1 MSRRITAF
9 SAILL
14 AAALLLGAA
23 AFVWVNGVGGAG
35 AEEAEEVVPITLY
48 MDDDAYAW
56 TAAALD
62 NPPATRTLVFE
73 NYNGDESLDEQMVE
87 YTYQALSSWTTSC
100 RIVLRTNHD
109 DIPAL
114 FGHPEMSYEEFK
126 AEFNAVK
133 DGVKNMWNAISKRVW
148 TKVRQRM
155 GDKYLDY
162 AGVHSWWDN
171 GYSIEYAEGG
181 TSYDYTEYTMLIRSR
196 YITGYRDGVDDQR
209 KVRQYVEELFN
220 EGGEFYNYRY
230 DKDYATDF
238 EKRLVMWHITRRAK
252 YSWLPQQSIAR
263 GLWGDGMACDAY
275 SDFSL
280 LLGHWLGLDV
290 NGITGKY
297 GQIGHEWNSIR
308 IGRYWYAMDNTGSAD
323 ADPDG
328 WNLAGSTDEWYNSQY
343 KEQGAEEIPEYRAAH
358 QRWENSYRTELA
370 NGNVIDSGR
379 INTLEGGQ
387 LTWTLDGGIL
397 RITGEGTM
405 RDFVTENEVPWRSYV
420 GNIKGIEIAS
430 TVKNVGANAFAACM
444 GVTSKSESVVLP
456 HGIKLG
462 EAAFSDLKTES
473 ATGMAYLR
481 LSGTG
486 ISYQGRALT
495 FDELVATAAYGS
507 ANAAQSDVTFFYR
520 TAGEEGEKFVQ
531 GTPENAGTYEVYGVI
546 RAKSVNGVSYSEY
559 TSQSVTV
566 VISPCEIHIV
576 SITLENDIKTY
587 DGTDDAVIKYVG
599 FNTSEYPT
607 YDSAKRLQLG
617 RDFTVTGRYASSQ
630 VKHNSSNGSAG
641 IQDVYIKEITML
653 DTLPGKNYK
662 IAYNSSPVGSYVE
675 RIVHK
680 PLAKEMFE
688 SIPAQRWTG
697 SQIKPAVM
705 IAESERAILFPSD
718 FTVTYGENT
727 DEGKG
732 YVYITSNYATGNY
745 EGNITLEFD
754 ISKTAAEA
762 AAPTLV
768 LKDNPS
774 YVYDGYALS
783 NEEIIQT
790 ALYGTTAPVSGD
802 ISISYR
808 TAGSTDEFTAG
819 TPINVGSYEVQA
831 SMRARAAGGKNYA
844 ARTERMT
851 VTITK
856 ASLTITPNDQTA
868 VYSYNYDLP
877 SFTAV
882 WSGLQGKDTSGE
894 VGNIMFAIENYWMGQ
909 PAGKYNISAKITTE
923 GPKIGNYD
931 ITYIYGTFI
940 ATPREVS
947 LKWENTE
954 GRTAGDGKKV
964 TATAGNIYSKGSD
977 SVQVVVEGGD
987 INTPGTHTATA
998 VSLTGN
1004 GATNYKLP
1012 ANASVEY
1019 VIPAPQGGMSASMD
1033 SSYTYGEQMQVQVY
1047 VPAASGSVTLIA
1059 QTQYGDITL
1068 ASQEVSETVF
1078 TLTYDTKQK
1087 LLLPGEYTFKVKY
1100 ASGDESAEYTL
1111 QSALTARTL
1120 TVSKTSS
1127 APAIRGALGGDLSL
1141 LTLTYKKTGTTF
1153 YDIRL
1158 HDKDGIT
1165 SAFYTL
1171 DKRVI

>member
-48 MDDDAYAW
+48 MDDDPYAW
-56 TAAALD
+56 TSAALD
-62 NPPATRTLVFE
+62 NSPATRTLVFE

-126 AEFNAVK
+126 AEFNAVQ

-162 AGVHSWWDN
+162 AGAHSWWDN

-196 YITGYRDGVDDQR
+196 YITGYRDSVDDQR

-230 DKDYATDF
+230 DKDYSTDF

-358 QRWENSYRTELA
+358 QRWENSYRTDLA

-379 INTLEGGQ
+379 INTLEGGR
-387 LTWTLDGGIL
+387 LTWTLDNGIL

-405 RDFVTENEVPWRSYV
+405 RDFGAENEVPWRRYAAD
-420 GNIKGIEIAS
+420 IKEIEIS
-430 TVKNVGANAFAACM
+430 SGVKNVGAYAFACCTN
-444 GVTSKSESVVLP
+444 VTSTSASLP
-456 HGIKLG
+456 HGIELG
-462 EAAFSDLKTES
+462 EAAFSDLKIQS
-473 ATGMAYLR
+473 STGTAYLR
-481 LSGTG
+481 LNGAGSL
-486 ISYQGRALT
+486 YQGRALRH
-495 FDELVATAAYGS
+495 DELVAAASYG
-507 ANAAQSDVTFFYR
+507 AKDAAQDDVTLYFR
-520 TAGEEGEKFVQ
+520 PAEGDEEFKE
-531 GTPENAGTYEVYGVI
+531 GTPENVGTYEVYGKI
-546 RAKSVNGVSYSEY
+546 AAKTVDGVQYAAS
-559 TSQSVTV
+559 TSQTVTV
-566 VISPCEIHIV
+566 IITPCKINV
-576 SITLENDIKTY
+576 MGMRFVNDKKVY
-587 DGTDDAVIKYVG
+587 DGTDSAEVASLVL
-599 FNTSEYPT
+599 NTDQYPT
-607 YDSAKRLQLG
+607 SDGSKRLVYG
-617 RDFTVTGRYASSQ
+617 VDYVAEGRYETSQ
-630 VKHNSSNGSAG
+630 VKHNASNGSPAW
-641 IQDVYIKEITML
+641 QYIYVKSVTML
-653 DTLPGKNYK
+653 DTVNGKNYN
-662 IAYNSSPVGSYVE
+662 IVYSGAPFGDYDE

-680 PLAKEMFE
+680 PLTKEMFE
-688 SIPAQRWTG
+688 PIPAQRWTG
-697 SQIKPAVM
+697 DKITPAVT
-705 IAESERAILFPSD
+705 IAESESAILFPSD

-727 DEGKG
+727 AEGKG
-732 YVYITSNYATGNY
+732 YVYITANYATGNY

-754 ISKTAAEA
+754 ISKAAPQA
-762 AAPTLV
+762 SAPTLV

-774 YVYDGYALS
+774 YMYDGEALS
-783 NEEIIQT
+783 NEDLIQT
-790 ALYGTTAPVSGD
+790 ALYGSVTPGSGD
-802 ISISYR
+802 ITVSFR
-808 TAGSTDEFTAG
+808 RANTQDEFTTG
-819 TPINVGSYEVQA
+819 TPVNAGSYEVQVT
-831 SMRARAAGGKNYA
+831 MRARAAGGKNYA

-882 WSGLQGKDTSGE
+882 WSGLQGKDTGGE
-894 VGNIMFAIENYWMGQ
+894 VGLLSFAIQGYSRGQ
-909 PAGKYNISAKITTE
+909 PVGDYPITVSLSRQGGKVDNYEITF
-923 GPKIGNYD
+923 NQ
-931 ITYIYGTFI
+931 GTLTV
-940 ATPREVS
+940 TPREVS

-954 GRTAGDGKKV
+954 GRTAGDVKKV
-964 TATAGNIYSKGSD
+964 TATAGNIYVNSLD
-977 SVQVVVEGGD
+977 SVQVTVSGGNID
-987 INTPGTHTATA
+987 TPGAHTATA
-998 VSLTGN
+998 VRLTGN

-1012 ANASVEY
+1012 ENASVEY

-1047 VPAASGSVTLIA
+1047 VPAASGRVTLVA

-1068 ASQEVSETVF
+1068 ASQEVSATSF

-1087 LLLPGEYTFKVKY
+1087 LLLPGEYTFKVIY
-1100 ASGDESAEYTL
+1100 TGAESAEYTL

-1127 APAIRGALGGDLSL
+1127 VPAISGALDGDLSL
-1141 LTLTYKKTGTTF
+1141 LTLTYKTSGNSY

>member
-14 AAALLLGAA
+14 VAALLLGVA
-23 AFVWVNGVGGAG
+23 AFVWLNGAGSAG
-35 AEEAEEVVPITLY
+35 AETTVEPIDIY
-48 MDDDAYAW
+48 MDDDPW
-56 TAAALD
+56 VWSSAALD
-62 NPPATRTLVFE
+62 SPPEEKTLVFE
-73 NYNGDESLDEQMVE
+73 NYNGDESLDDRMVE
-87 YTYQALSSWTTSC
+87 FTRRALGSWSTGCS
-100 RIVLRTNHD
+100 IVLRTAHD

-114 FGHPEMSYEEFK
+114 FGYPDMSYSEFK
-126 AEFNAVK
+126 EKFNAVQ
-133 DGVKNMWNAISKRVW
+133 DGVKSMWDAISKRIW

-358 QRWENSYRTELA
+358 QRWENSYRTDLA

-379 INTLEGGQ
+379 INTLEGGRI
-387 LTWTLDGGIL
+387 TWTLDNGVL

-405 RDFVTENEVPWRSYV
+405 RDFGAENEVPWRRYAAD
-420 GNIKGIEIAS
+420 IKEIEIS
-430 TVKNVGANAFAACM
+430 SGVKNVGAYAFACCTN
-444 GVTSKSESVVLP
+444 VTSTSASLP
-456 HGIKLG
+456 NGIELG
-462 EAAFSDLKTES
+462 EAAFSDLKIQS
-473 ATGMAYLR
+473 STGTAYLR
-481 LSGTG
+481 LNGAGSL
-486 ISYQGRALT
+486 YQGRALRH
-495 FDELVATAAYGS
+495 DELVAAASYG
-507 ANAAQSDVTFFYR
+507 AKDAAQDDVTLYFR
-520 TAGEEGEKFVQ
+520 PAEGDEEFKE
-531 GTPENAGTYEVYGVI
+531 GTPENVGTYEVYGKI
-546 RAKSVNGVSYSEY
+546 AAKTVDGVQYAAS
-559 TSQSVTV
+559 TSQTVTV
-566 VISPCEIHIV
+566 IITPCKINV
-576 SITLENDIKTY
+576 MGMRFVNDKKVY
-587 DGTDDAVIKYVG
+587 DGTDSAEVASLVL
-599 FNTSEYPT
+599 NTDQYPT
-607 YDSAKRLQLG
+607 SDGSKRLVYG
-617 RDFTVTGRYASSQ
+617 VDYVAEGRYETSQ
-630 VKHNSSNGSAG
+630 VKHNASNGSPAW
-641 IQDVYIKEITML
+641 QYIYVKSVTML
-653 DTLPGKNYK
+653 DTVNGKNYN
-662 IAYNSSPVGSYVE
+662 IVYSGAPFGDYDE

-680 PLAKEMFE
+680 PLTKEMFE
-688 SIPAQRWTG
+688 PIPAQRWTG

-727 DEGKG
+727 AEGKG
-732 YVYITSNYATGNY
+732 YVYITANYATGNY

-754 ISKTAAEA
+754 ISKAAPQA
-762 AAPTLV
+762 SSPTLV

-774 YVYDGYALS
+774 YMYDGEALS
-783 NEEIIQT
+783 NEDLIQT
-790 ALYGTTAPVSGD
+790 ALYGSVTPGSGD
-802 ISISYR
+802 ITVSFR
-808 TAGSTDEFTAG
+808 RANTQDEFTAG
-819 TPINVGSYEVQA
+819 TPVNAGSYEVQVT
-831 SMRARAAGGKNYA
+831 MRERAAGGKNFTSSSA
-844 ARTERMT
+844 KMS

-856 ASLTITPNDQTA
+856 APLAITPNDQTA

-894 VGNIMFAIENYWMGQ
+894 VGLLSFAIQGYSRGQ
-909 PAGKYNISAKITTE
+909 PVGDYPITVSLSRQGGKVDNYEITF
-923 GPKIGNYD
+923 NQ
-931 ITYIYGTFI
+931 GTLTV
-940 ATPREVS
+940 TPREVS

-964 TATAGNIYSKGSD
+964 TATAGNIYVNSLD
-977 SVQVVVEGGD
+977 SVQVTVSGGNID
-987 INTPGTHTATA
+987 TPGAHTATA
-998 VSLTGN
+998 VRLTGN

-1047 VPAASGSVTLIA
+1047 VPAASGRVTLIA

-1068 ASQEVSETVF
+1068 ASRNVSETVF

-1127 APAIRGALGGDLSL
+1127 APAISGAADGDLSL
-1141 LTLTYKKTGTTF
+1141 LTLTYKTSGSSF

-1158 HDKDGIT
+1158 HDKDGVT

>member
-14 AAALLLGAA
+14 AAALLLGVA
-23 AFVWVNGVGGAG
+23 AFVWLNGAGSAG

-48 MDDDAYAW
+48 MDDDPYAW
-56 TAAALD
+56 TSAALD

-87 YTYQALSSWTTSC
+87 YKYQALSSWTTSC

-126 AEFNAVK
+126 AEFNAVQ

-162 AGVHSWWDN
+162 TGAHSWWDN

-209 KVRQYVEELFN
+209 RVRQYVEELFN

-252 YSWLPQQSIAR
+252 YSWLTQQSIAR
-263 GLWGDGMACDAY
+263 GLWGDGMACDAF

-280 LLGHWLGLDV
+280 LLGFWLGLDT
-290 NGITGKY
+290 NTIGGLY
-297 GQIGHEWNSIR
+297 GSIGHEWNSVR
-308 IGRYWYAMDNTGSAD
+308 IGRYWYAMDNSASERAD
-323 ADPDG
+323 AEG
-328 WNLAGSTDEWYNSQY
+328 WNLYGGKDEFYIFFY
-343 KEQGAEEIPEYRAAH
+343 TEDTPETLPEYSAAH
-358 QRWENSYRTELA
+358 PRWDTSYRAELKK
-370 NGNVIDSGR
+370 GNVIDSGR
-379 INTLEGGQ
+379 INTLEGGR
-387 LTWTLDGGIL
+387 LTWTLDNDVL

-405 RDFVTENEVPWRSYV
+405 RDFGAENEVPWRRYAAD
-420 GNIKGIEIAS
+420 IKEIEIS
-430 TVKNVGANAFAACM
+430 SGVKNVGAYAFACCTN
-444 GVTSKSESVVLP
+444 VTSTSASLP

-462 EAAFSDLKTES
+462 EAAFSDLKIQS
-473 ATGMAYLR
+473 STGTAYLR
-481 LSGTG
+481 LNGAGSL
-486 ISYQGRALT
+486 YQGRALRH
-495 FDELVATAAYGS
+495 DELVAAASYG
-507 ANAAQSDVTFFYR
+507 AKDAAQDDVTLYFR
-520 TAGEEGEKFVQ
+520 PAEGDDEFKE
-531 GTPENAGTYEVYGVI
+531 GTPENVGTYEVYGKI
-546 RAKSVNGVSYSEY
+546 AAKTVDGVQYAAS
-559 TSQSVTV
+559 TSQTVTV
-566 VISPCEIHIV
+566 IITPCKINV
-576 SITLENDIKTY
+576 MGMRFVNDKKVY
-587 DGTDDAVIKYVG
+587 DGTDSAEVASLVL
-599 FNTSEYPT
+599 NTDQYPT
-607 YDSAKRLQLG
+607 SDGSKRLVYG
-617 RDFTVTGRYASSQ
+617 VDYVAEGRYETSQ
-630 VKHNSSNGSAG
+630 VKHNASNGSPAW
-641 IQDVYIKEITML
+641 QYIYVKSVTML
-653 DTLPGKNYK
+653 DTVNGKNYN
-662 IAYNSSPVGSYVE
+662 IVYSGAPFGDYDE

-680 PLAKEMFE
+680 PLTKEMFE
-688 SIPAQRWTG
+688 PIPAQRWTG
-697 SQIKPAVM
+697 DKITPAVT
-705 IAESERAILFPSD
+705 IAESESAILFPSD

-732 YVYITSNYATGNY
+732 YVYITANYATGNY
-745 EGNITLEFD
+745 EGEITLEFD
-754 ISKTAAEA
+754 ISKAAPQA
-762 AAPTLV
+762 SSPTLV

-774 YVYDGYALS
+774 YMYDGEALS
-783 NEEIIQT
+783 NEDLIQT
-790 ALYGTTAPVSGD
+790 ALYGSVTPGSGD
-802 ISISYR
+802 ITVSFR
-808 TAGSTDEFTAG
+808 RANKQDEFTAG
-819 TPINVGSYEVQA
+819 TPVNAGSYEVQVT
-831 SMRARAAGGKNYA
+831 MRERAAGGKNFTSA
-844 ARTERMT
+844 SAKMS

-856 ASLTITPNDQTA
+856 APLAITPNDQTA

-882 WSGLQGKDTSGE
+882 WSGLQGNDTGGE

-954 GRTAGDGKKV
+954 GRTAGDGKTV

-998 VSLTGN
+998 VRLTGN

-1047 VPAASGSVTLIA
+1047 GPAASGRVTLIA

-1068 ASQEVSETVF
+1068 ASRNVSETVF

-1127 APAIRGALGGDLSL
+1127 APVISGALDGDLSL
-1141 LTLTYKKTGTTF
+1141 LTLTYKTSGNSY